1 VTDPKATETRDKM
14 LTLFNSGDDARA
26 DKANRDFMPYLLSH
40 VWVIPTPV
48 QKVVTYWW
56 PWVKNYHGE
65 LSVGIIN
72 EYAENMYIWIDQD
85 LKKQMGK

>member
-1 VTDPKATETRDKM
+1 M
-14 LTLFNSGDDARA
+14 
-26 DKANRDFMPYLLSH
+26 
-40 VWVIPTPV
+40 

-85 LKKQMGK
+85 LKKSMGY